1 MTTSGA
7 TEASSKAKICGDG
20 TGMVQLQGASA
31 RAVGGLFKM
40 GTKTIVSSMVRVSE
54 TLVCLMVNETRAL
67 TGLDV
72 KPPTTIA
79 AYV

>member
-1 MTTSGA
+1 
-7 TEASSKAKICGDG
+7 
-20 TGMVQLQGASA
+20 
-31 RAVGGLFKM
+31 M
-40 GTKTIVSSMVRVSE
+40 GTTKTLVSSMVRVSE

-79 AYV
+79 ANDCLKRCVCVWREGE

>member
-1 MTTSGA
+1 
-7 TEASSKAKICGDG
+7 
-20 TGMVQLQGASA
+20 
-31 RAVGGLFKM
+31 M
-40 GTKTIVSSMVRVSE
+40 GTTKTLVSSMVRVSE

-79 AYV
+79 AYVSAEP